1 MMMEKALESEN
12 SQTHKIKILS
22 TWAGIA
28 LLIFGLGFLMNNGID
43 IVIAILLSLAIL
55 LCMLLIRFV
64 LSVMSKQAQ
73 EHRFTKWFTSG
84 FGLVCLFFM
93 GFVSASFTQLVEKNV
108 LIVPIL
114 VIGWLA
120 IVGLVLL
127 GIANIRRWI
136 RWAKQFPTWQLWL
149 SCITLAMFI
158 GILLVQLSQVE
169 SLLESGLFGL
179 LLIPLSLTLLI
190 TAFQTA
196 ILPPKESLFEHAMK
210 LIFPL
215 VGMLMVV
222 VLMV

>member
-1 MMMEKALESEN
+1 MMEKALESEN
-12 SQTHKIKILS
+12 SPTHKIKILS
-22 TWAGIA
+22 MWVGIA
-28 LLIFGLGFLMNNGID
+28 LLIFGLGFVLNNGID

-64 LSVMSKQAQ
+64 LSVMSKQVQ

-93 GFVSASFTQLVEKNV
+93 GFVSASFSQLVEKNV
-108 LIVPIL
+108 LIIPIL
-114 VIGWLA
+114 LVAWLA
-120 IVGLVLL
+120 VVGLVLL
-127 GIANIRRWI
+127 GIATIRRWI
-136 RWAKQFPTWQLWL
+136 QWAKQFQTWQLWL

-210 LIFPL
+210 LVFPL